1 MPMWHL
7 KMSMEE
13 DAEDG
18 QGVYQCTIKYNGTLA
33 EDEAA

>member
-1 MPMWHL
+1 
-7 KMSMEE
+7 MEE

-33 EDEAA
+33 EEAEEEEAA